1 MRVGGVFS
9 NSKSTKMCYNVK
21 GELFMTGKKRRNLL
35 LAFIV
40 IAFAFTITT
49 TQTAE
54 AATKLKVTA
63 PKKIEAGKKAKVKV
77 NLPATFK
84 TSNKNVAT
92 VNKKGVVTAKK
103 AGTVKITVTS
113 KKNKALKKTVK
124 ITVTKPDD
132 PVQPEPSAEG
142 TLTAEYKGKIPS
154 GFQYQITPY
163 GAVVKL
169 KKPDGT
175 EEVLDP
181 KDYTLYLDNKG
192 DIIQRDGKEFAT
204 CICKYNNMSTK
215 FEIEVVDVG
224 YDEIPIAFEIV
235 YHNNTVKK
243 GEELDSSSMDVML
256 FYNDFTKLTILDDN
270 SKIKFI
276 FLEGDSSYSI
286 YDAIYEE
293 TFTYKGEEL
302 YVCASYYIYAYYG

>member
-1 MRVGGVFS
+1 
-9 NSKSTKMCYNVK
+9 
-21 GELFMTGKKRRNLL
+21 MTKRRNLL

-54 AATKLKVTA
+54 AAAKLKVTA

-113 KKNKALKKTVK
+113 KKNKAIKKTVK

-142 TLTAEYKGKIPS
+142 TLTAEYKGKMPK
-154 GFQYQITPY
+154 GFEKQISRY
-163 GAVVKL
+163 GVIVRL

-181 KDYTLYLDNKG
+181 RDYDCYYVYDDG
-192 DIIQRDGKEFAT
+192 IIQRDGKEFAICE
-204 CICKYNNMSTK
+204 CIYNEDIAK
-215 FEIEVVDVG
+215 FEVELVDTG
-224 YDEIPIAFEIV
+224 TEYPTAFRID
-235 YHNNTVKK
+235 YATDIVKK
-243 GEELDSSSMDVML
+243 GEELDLSNMEI
-256 FYNDFTKLTILDDN
+256 KLLYGRDKEVTLDDY
-270 SKIKFI
+270 SKIKFF
-276 FLEGDSSYSI
+276 FLEGGPSYSM
-286 YDAIYEE
+286 YTVVYED
-293 TFTYKGEEL
+293 TYTYNGEEV
-302 YVCASYYIYAYYG
+302 YVCANDCFAALYE